1 VEPASSLRAGERL
14 LLSLL
19 PLSTGGAV
27 MVTIVLGG
35 NSLLWPTLVLVAGG
49 VATAVVPTRRLPA
62 GVRRVLARRVRVGL
76 LAGLAATAAY
86 DAVRYLAVAATS
98 WSVRPFQVFALF
110 GQLLVGQDVPAGV
123 QYLAGTGFH
132 LLNGLGFAVGYA
144 VVVRRPGVVSAV
156 VWALVLE
163 AFTIALY
170 PSWLGLTAV
179 GEFVSVSL
187 LGHLAYGA
195 VLGLGT
201 ARGVAA
207 VRPDAEAAAGV
218 GR

>member
-1 VEPASSLRAGERL
+1 VESASSLGAGERL

-19 PLSTGGAV
+19 PLSSGGAV
-27 MVTIVLGG
+27 VVTIVLGG
-35 NSLLWPTLVLVAGG
+35 ESLLWPTVVLVAGT
-49 VATAVVPTRRLPA
+49 AMTAVALAWRLPG
-62 GVRRVLARRVRVGL
+62 GVRRALARRVRVGL

-86 DAVRYLAVAATS
+86 DAVRYLVVAATS
-98 WSVRPFQVFALF
+98 WSVRPFQAFALF
-110 GQLLVGQDVPAGV
+110 GQLLVGHDAPAGV

-144 VVVRRPGVVSAV
+144 VVVRRPGVVSAIA
-156 VWALVLE
+156 WALVLE

-195 VLGLGT
+195 ALGQIT
-201 ARGVAA
+201 AKSVAARG
-207 VRPDAEAAAGV
+207 DAQIAAGA